1 MQKSTKRKAVRLPI
15 VTLVRKHLSVFLALV
30 TSVVVFGLTTSRQFS
45 AANFLASWDWGA
57 VVYIAFTWYRML
69 RSNVNRI
76 RQRSADTDFSDVLV
90 LLLSSAAAVA
100 SIGGIGIELSGVKDA
115 PPEQAL
121 THAGMAFL
129 TILISWVFLHTLFTT
144 HYAHRF
150 YADSSGKPPIRFPD
164 EIKEPNY
171 WDFLYFTFTIGVASQ
186 TADVAIASTQMRK
199 LALLHSVLSFLFNT
213 TILALAINVGA
224 SLL

>member
-1 MQKSTKRKAVRLPI
+1 MQDNGKRRPARSPI
-15 VTLVRKHLSVFLALV
+15 ATLIRKHLGVVLAVL
-30 TSVVVFGLTTSRQFS
+30 TALAVFGLMTSRQFN
-45 AANFLASWDWGA
+45 AGNFLASWNWSA
-57 VVYIAFTWYRML
+57 VVYIGFTWYHML
-69 RSNVNRI
+69 GASVQRI
-76 RQRSADTDFSDVLV
+76 RQRATDMDFSDVLV
-90 LLLSSAAAVA
+90 LCLSIVAALA

-115 PPEQAL
+115 PGEQAL
-121 THAGMAFL
+121 ARAGAAFL
-129 TILISWVFLHTLFTT
+129 TILISWLFLHTLFTT

-150 YADSSGKPPIRFPD
+150 YADDSGKPPIRFPD
-164 EIKEPNY
+164 DVKEPNY

-186 TADVAIASTQMRK
+186 TADVAIATTPMRK